1 MPLREGLPYPCVLLC
16 FALVRSPRGSVFPT
30 CFSRLRQIDAAHPFH
45 GITATSWLP
54 LLIGRSWLART
65 RRLVPRRTSG
75 RCSLLAAP
83 PLIASELLMVHALP
97 GSAEPF
103 NRTCGARL
111 AFIDL
116 AQHAEGAPQAALSP
130 DSTAT
135 RSRRGAH
142 RREP

>member
-1 MPLREGLPYPCVLLC
+1 M
-16 FALVRSPRGSVFPT
+16 
-30 CFSRLRQIDAAHPFH
+30 
-45 GITATSWLP
+45 
-54 LLIGRSWLART
+54 LIGRSWLART

-83 PLIASELLMVHALP
+83 PLIAPGLLMVHASP

-116 AQHAEGAPQAALSP
+116 TRHAEGVPQAALPP

-135 RSRRGAH
+135 RSRHGAH
-142 RREP
+142 RRKP